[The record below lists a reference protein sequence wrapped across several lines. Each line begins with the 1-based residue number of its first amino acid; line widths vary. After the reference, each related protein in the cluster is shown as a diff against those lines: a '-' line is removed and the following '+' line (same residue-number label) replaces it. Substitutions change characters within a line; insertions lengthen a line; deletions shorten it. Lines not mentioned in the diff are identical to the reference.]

1 MIKKQYMKP
10 SVKAIKIESTNIICG
25 SGEDTQD
32 LGKGGKSGDATPTST
47 TKWGYTGIFGE

>member
-1 MIKKQYMKP
+1 MKKQYMKP

-32 LGKGGKSGDATPTST
+32 LDKGGKSGDATPTST
-47 TKWGYTGIFGE
+47 TKWGYIGIFGE

>member
-1 MIKKQYMKP
+1 MKKQYMKP

-32 LGKGGKSGDATPTST
+32 LGKGDSKSGDAPTLT
-47 TKWGYTGIFGE
+47 TSKWGYIGIFGE